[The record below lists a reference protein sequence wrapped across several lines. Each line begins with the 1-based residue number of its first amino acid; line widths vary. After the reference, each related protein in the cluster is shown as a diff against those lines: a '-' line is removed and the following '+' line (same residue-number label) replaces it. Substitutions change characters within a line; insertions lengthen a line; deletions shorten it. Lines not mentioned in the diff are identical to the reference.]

1 MSPSARVIGEMKMT
15 RTVVALVL
23 AAFLGGCVDR
33 QALID
38 AGLTEV
44 STQTV
49 KGDEF
54 EVFHNSREARV
65 FFVPEGGVEV
75 SRVSTTQGV
84 DRFVNARAALEAA
97 SGCSV
102 EEFVAVPDTGSWQ
115 GLLSC

>member
-1 MSPSARVIGEMKMT
+1 MT
-15 RTVVALVL
+15 NTKLIALVL
-23 AAFLGGCVDR
+23 AVLLGSCVDR

-49 KGDEF
+49 KGEEF

-65 FFVPEGGVEV
+65 FYVPEGGVEISHV
-75 SRVSTTQGV
+75 SSTQGV
-84 DRFVNARAALEAA
+84 DRFVNARAALQAA

-102 EEFVAVPDTGSWQ
+102 EEFVAVPETGSWQ
-115 GLLSC
+115 GLLNCPQNWLLAPR